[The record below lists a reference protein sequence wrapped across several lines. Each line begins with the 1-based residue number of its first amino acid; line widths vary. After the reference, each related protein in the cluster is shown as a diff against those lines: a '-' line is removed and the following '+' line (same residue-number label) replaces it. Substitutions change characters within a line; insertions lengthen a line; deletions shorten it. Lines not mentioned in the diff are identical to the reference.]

1 MGDLELLHPDTKK
14 NLTETLQAWF
24 GNFAKSFHAIKIGR
38 ITGVDYTNQTVN
50 VQVLHKMKDNS
61 DPRVQ
66 KLRDYPPLQQVPF
79 IVLGGGNGHLTFPI
93 KVGDNCLLLF
103 CDYEIDRWWDTGE
116 PLPATYERRHNISDA
131 FALVGVHSM
140 ADLIQGYSNYVR
152 LQYSDKSGITIGDT
166 IDIENSQ
173 TNVSGQLDVVGN
185 VNSAQMHPANGASG
199 TFTSADH
206 KTITVVDGII
216 TGIV

>member
-1 MGDLELLHPDTKK
+1 MELLQPNTNKS
-14 NLTETLQAWF
+14 LAQTLQAWF
-24 GNFAKSFHAIKIGR
+24 RNFSKTFHAIKIGK
-38 ITGVDYTNQTVN
+38 ITGVDYANQTVN
-50 VQVLHKMKDNS
+50 VQVLHKIKDDR
-61 DPRVQ
+61 DPRTQ
-66 KLRDYPPLQQVPF
+66 KLIDYPLLQQVPF
-79 IVLGGGNGHLTFPI
+79 VVLCGGDSRLTFPI

-152 LQYSDKSGITIGDT
+152 LQYSNNSGITIGDT
-166 IDIENSQ
+166 IDIQNSQ
-173 TNVSGQLDVVGN
+173 TNVSGQLDVVGKI
-185 VNSAQMHPANGASG
+185 NSAEVHPSNGATGS
-199 TFTSADH
+199 FRSADS

>member
-1 MGDLELLHPDTKK
+1 MLHPDTRK
-14 NLTETLQAWF
+14 NLPEALQAWF
-24 GNFAKSFHAIKIGR
+24 GNFSQAFNAIKIGK
-38 ITGVDYTNQTVN
+38 IIAVDYTNQTVD
-50 VQVLHKMKDNS
+50 VQILHKKKDTT
-61 DPRVQ
+61 DPRIT
-66 KLRDYPPLQQVPF
+66 KLIDYPLLQQVPF
-79 IVLGGGNGHLTFPI
+79 IVLGGGNSRITFPI
-93 KVGDNCLLLF
+93 SVGDNCLLLF

-116 PLPATYERRHNISDA
+116 SLPATFDRKHNISDA

-152 LQYSDKSGITIGDT
+152 LQYSDKSGITIGDS
-166 IDIENSQ
+166 IDIQNDQ

-185 VNSAQMHPANGASG
+185 VNSAEMHPANGATG

-216 TGIV
+216 TVIA